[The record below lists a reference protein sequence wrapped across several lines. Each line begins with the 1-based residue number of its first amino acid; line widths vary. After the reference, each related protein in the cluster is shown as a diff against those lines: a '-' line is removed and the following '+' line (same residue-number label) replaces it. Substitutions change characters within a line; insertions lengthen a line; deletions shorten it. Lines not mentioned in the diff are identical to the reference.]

1 VALAGYFFNI
11 TVAELTLAQGVTA
24 PSWRSPRS
32 ALVLRKQGERSPSV
46 RPACCTIDSQS
57 VSFSATAFF
66 FLGAYGGV
74 NVVLASYYPE
84 ALRAVGICWT
94 KSVGR
99 IGTIIAPVLI
109 GYGLAAGI
117 AETTVMSLFALP
129 CALAVLALLV
139 IGIQGQ
145 RSTLT
150 RPDL

>member
-1 VALAGYFFNI
+1 MALATIGFG
-11 TVAELTLAQGVTA
+11 VAQAGRALAQCATGLLHYRFAIGV
-24 PSWRSPRS
+24 
-32 ALVLRKQGERSPSV
+32 
-46 RPACCTIDSQS
+46 
-57 VSFSATAFF
+57 
-66 FLGAYGGV
+66 FLGDCLLFLGVYGGV